1 MQIKFWETRTESFLN
16 REVSFKRLSKHE
28 SLGYERKIEEDE
40 DDIDNFA
47 PLVKAKSLG
56 LDWSRKS

>member
-28 SLGYERKIEEDE
+28 SLGYERKIEED
-40 DDIDNFA
+40 DIDNFA

-56 LDWSRKS
+56 LDWFRKS